1 MPCCKTSGSSNTGKG
16 KQVLFGTAR
25 RYYLQHRVAA
35 DGTLNFIDGATFTGS
50 QSDWDALTQN
60 ADYTKRLFP
69 IGDLEE
75 FTNVRAESIKKSFA
89 SGTSLITE
97 KGQRTVT
104 TFIPEVDNQYAGVV
118 DEFFCD
124 DMQIYASDTCGN
136 FQGYQP
142 DKTTQLLF
150 GARIQKG
157 TFESNAVVTTDGE
170 VQGAAISFEFH
181 KLVLDKFMRQFNS
194 DELVVNPNEII
205 GLIDVDMTISGAST
219 TGFIGATGYI
229 YGTVNVLQPMIG
241 IADTK
246 FTLFNETTQLAVAI
260 IAAPET
266 IADGTYTF
274 SFVAQTSADI
284 LTLTLDLDTG
294 FDLSTTTITI
304 P

>member
-35 DGTLNFIDGATFTGS
+35 DGTLNSIDGATFTGS

-104 TFIPEVDNQYAGVV
+104 TFIPEVDNQYTGII
-118 DEFFCD
+118 DEFSCE
-124 DMQIYASDTCGN
+124 DMQIYASDNCGN

-142 DKTTQLLF
+142 DKSTELLF

-157 TFESNAVVTTDGE
+157 TFESNPVVTVDGE

-181 KLVLDKFMRQFNS
+181 KLVLDKFMRQFNA
-194 DELVVNPNEII
+194 DELDVNPNDIT
-205 GLIDVDMTISGAST
+205 GLIDVDIAVSSEST
-219 TGFIGATGYI
+219 TGFVGVATYC
-229 YGTVNVLQPMIG
+229 YGTAKTKQPLVGAIL
-241 IADTK
+241 ANW
-246 FTLFNETTQLAVAI
+246 TLFNETDQLAVVI
-260 IAAPET
+260 ISAAEAP
-266 IADGTYTF
+266 DGTYTF
-274 SFVAQTSADI
+274 TYAAQTPADV
-284 LTLTLDLDTG
+284 LTLTLDITTG
-294 FDLSTTTITI
+294 FDLSTTTIVT